1 MFEKEYWNIKA
12 QTHGHT
18 GHAEPFYYCFDQQAR
33 LFAIDELIKN
43 SNSKKE
49 TALDFGCGS
58 GDFIDILNKHYK
70 TIYAFDI
77 SEVVVKL
84 AKKNFNESKITI
96 SDNFNQISSNKP
108 FDLILTVTVLQT
120 IKKEELEST
129 IQTLKE
135 LLSENGS
142 LICMEFF
149 RNEELTGEEN
159 QMKATINEWK
169 NILASNKLKIISE
182 HNFYNP
188 IIEPTKSWYYYNTK
202 LYLKILKL
210 FKYTNFAQTK
220 FAQVSKKIIAQHKD
234 VILNKETAFKIY
246 TIQKE
251 NSCN

>member
-1 MFEKEYWNIKA
+1 MFGKEYWNKKA
-12 QTHGHT
+12 LTNGHT

-33 LFAIDELIKN
+33 LFAINELIEN
-43 SNSKKE
+43 NNSKKE
-49 TALDFGCGS
+49 KALDFGCGS
-58 GDFIDILNKHYK
+58 GDFIDILNRHYK

-77 SEVVVKL
+77 SDAVIKL
-84 AKKNFNESKITI
+84 AKKRFNESNIVL
-96 SDNFNQISSNKP
+96 SDNFNQISFNKP
-108 FDLILTVTVLQT
+108 FDLILTVTVLQSLQ
-120 IKKEELEST
+120 KQELEET
-129 IQTLKE
+129 IQTLIE
-135 LLSENGS
+135 LLSEKGS

-149 RNEELTGEEN
+149 RSEELTGEEN
-159 QMKATINEWK
+159 QMKATINDWK
-169 NILASNKLKIISE
+169 NILANNKLKIVSV

-210 FKYTNFAQTK
+210 FKYSNFAQTK
-220 FAQVSKKIIAQHKD
+220 FIQVSKKIIAHHKD